1 MKMPPDSAPTVPTIG
16 SASAIDLPV
25 DASDLAA
32 THDQPNEVVG
42 SVFQQA
48 VVAFEE
54 EAP

>member
-1 MKMPPDSAPTVPTIG
+1 MKMPQDSVPAVPAIG
-16 SASAIDLPV
+16 SAPAIDVPV

-32 THDQPNEVVG
+32 LHDQPNEVVG